1 MDTCNL
7 VIPDAALA
15 DEIRAYRQAFL
26 ACGDSMD
33 GTGGLRRYGNP
44 ADWLDENARCTRWAT
59 TPAGWVPATQFAYL
73 RERDGKIV
81 GMIQVRH
88 SLNDHL
94 AQYAGHIGYSVRPD
108 ERRKG
113 YAGAMLA
120 GVLPHCRSLGLA
132 RVMVTC
138 NADNEASRRTIL
150 KNGGVYA
157 GTAHEPD
164 EDADVEQYWI
174 VL

>member
-1 MDTCNL
+1 METCRL
-7 VIPDAALA
+7 VIPDAAMA
-15 DEIRAYRQAFL
+15 EEIRAYRQTFID
-26 ACGDSMD
+26 CGDSMD
-33 GTGGLRRYGNP
+33 GTGRLRKYENP
-44 ADWLDENARCTRWAT
+44 ADWLDENARCARRETV
-59 TPAGWVPATQFAYL
+59 PAGWVPATQFAYQ

-88 SLNDHL
+88 ELNAYL

-113 YAGAMLA
+113 YASAMLA
-120 GVLPHCRSLGLA
+120 GVLPYCRSLGLE

-138 NADNEASRRTIL
+138 DADNEGSRRTIL

-164 EDADVEQYWI
+164 EDADIEQYWI
-174 VL
+174 AL